1 MILSR
6 YCVRKLA
13 VVLPTDVLLTRETLD
28 AQLSLD
34 AAQRD
39 AHERIHT
46 HLQSARR
53 HRHRMR
59 ARDRRLFAQRQRSHT
74 RREHQRMKEAEAQG
88 RRSAMQWLVSE
99 QHWETQVMQRL
110 MTSVGRTLA
119 DHLQAMMPE
128 MDWSETLVQQLPAL
142 MENMDKDTN
151 LVLRVPDAAFARATE
166 KLAAFPLQ
174 LAPTE
179 AGDIDIAVL
188 ESDLMR
194 VEIPLGRQLDDV
206 IKQLHELAWEGE
218 DDGRN

>member
-13 VVLPTDVLLTRETLD
+13 VVLAPDVLLTCETLD

-39 AHERIHT
+39 AHERILT
-46 HLQSARR
+46 RLQNARR
-53 HRHRMR
+53 YRHRMR
-59 ARDRRLFAQRQRSHT
+59 ARDRRLFAQRQRSHI
-74 RREHQRMKEAEAQG
+74 RREQQRMQEAEVQG
-88 RRSAMQWLVSE
+88 RRSALQWLVSE
-99 QHWETQVMQRL
+99 QNWEKQVMQRL
-110 MTSVGRTLA
+110 MTSVGNTLA

-128 MDWSETLVQQLPAL
+128 MDWGEALAQQLPAL
-142 MENMDKDTN
+142 IENMDKETK
-151 LVLRVPDAAFARATE
+151 LTLRVPDVVFTQAAE